1 MAYNYPPENLKK
13 WLHFLES
20 EDFLPKARELDG
32 PWKSPQE
39 IEILALHDKIDLFGL
54 GFYVLW
60 VDAEPNRSVKIPA
73 STLQMRKNCWIPTK
87 LILLQIWPH
96 LKMLNG
102 GLYWVWGFVQLW
114 LMKARYFL
122 WKKSEDEVMN
132 LLHSNILCCPIK
144 AVGLCNFHEE
154 HQRQFVL

>member
-60 VDAEPNRSVKIPA
+60 VDTEPNRSVKIPA
-73 STLQMRKNCWIPTK
+73 STLRMRKNCWIPTK
-87 LILLQIWPH
+87 LILLADLTTFEDVKWRTV
-96 LKMLNG
+96 L
-102 GLYWVWGFVQLW
+102 GL
-114 LMKARYFL
+114 R
-122 WKKSEDEVMN
+122 
-132 LLHSNILCCPIK
+132 ICPIV
-144 AVGLCNFHEE
+144 ADEGQIFPVEE
-154 HQRQFVL
+154 EWRRNDESVTFQYSLLSNKSCWIV